1 MKYRVKILSH
11 HKTVTARKGEY
22 LADKIQQAGIHLS
35 TYCQKRGLCGKCF
48 IKIKEGLLPP
58 LEKREKFLL
67 ERKKLAKNYRLA
79 CLYRIK
85 SDLGIEVPEESII
98 QESFV
103 LTTGVQTPIT
113 LAPAARKYH
122 LQLEKPK
129 ISTPCSITEIL
140 NSHFR
145 DKDLI
150 VPLSLVK
157 ELPGVVE
164 QSKFQVTIVV
174 YNDEEILNVEPR
186 NTLSKNYGLAVDLG
200 TTTVVVELVDL
211 NTGESL
217 DTLTAAN
224 SQMKYGADVISRISY
239 AYSDPKNLDKLRDS
253 IRYTLSQMIGQMLK
267 RNRIDPS
274 YVYEIVV
281 AGNTT
286 MNHLLLGMPVK
297 SLAVA
302 PFNPVFT
309 RLLGLSMENLGFE
322 INRYGKAYIAPNIK
336 SFVGGDISA
345 GLMASDLLNRKGNYL
360 FLDIGTNGE
369 ILLKKENRFVV
380 TSTAAGPAF
389 EGMNISCGTLASPG
403 AIYRVKYKK
412 GLDFSTIGN
421 KPATGIC
428 GTGLIDL
435 IALWL
440 EQGKISPQ
448 GKIIDENKEIPVI
461 KNIYVNQKDIR
472 EIQLAVAALKTG
484 IRMILEEYHLTKEE
498 LDGIF
503 VAGAFGNYLNIQNS
517 IRIGLLPEIDE
528 DKCIFIGNA
537 SLAGARAL
545 LLSLPAREEI
555 DSLVKKIQ
563 YLSLANNPLF
573 QKYFIESLEF
583 NKY

>member
-11 HKTVTARKGEY
+11 DKTITARKGES
-22 LADKIQQAGIHLS
+22 LADKIQQAGINLNQ
-35 TYCQKRGLCGKCF
+35 YCQKRGLCGKCF
-48 IKIKEGLLPP
+48 VKIVEGLLPP
-58 LEKREKFLL
+58 LEEKEKFLL
-67 ERKKLAKNYRLA
+67 ERKKRAKNYRLA

-85 SDLGIEVPEESII
+85 SDLGIEIPEESIL
-98 QESFV
+98 QETFV
-103 LTTGVQTPIT
+103 LTTGVQIPIT

-129 ISTPCSITEIL
+129 ISTPCSMTESL
-140 NSHFR
+140 NSYFR
-145 DKDLI
+145 DKELV
-150 VPLSLVK
+150 VPLSLLK

-164 QSKFQVTIVV
+164 QNNFQVTVVV
-174 YNDEEILNVEPR
+174 YNDDEILNVEPK

-200 TTTVVVELVDL
+200 TTTVVVELVDQ
-211 NTGESL
+211 NTGKSL
-217 DTLTAAN
+217 DTLTAVN
-224 SQMKYGADVISRISY
+224 SQMKYGSDVISRISY
-239 AYSDPKNLDKLRDS
+239 TYSNPKNLDSLRDS
-253 IRYTLSQMIGQMLK
+253 ILETLNQMIGQILK
-267 RNRIDPS
+267 RNRIDSS

-286 MNHLLLGMPVK
+286 MNHLLLGMPVN

-309 RLLGLSMENLGFE
+309 RLLGLSMENLGFK
-322 INRYGKAYIAPNIK
+322 INSYGKAYIAPNIK

-345 GLMASDLLNRKGNYL
+345 GLIASDLINRKGNYL
-360 FLDIGTNGE
+360 YLDVGTNGE
-369 ILLKKENRFVV
+369 ILLKKANRFVV

-403 AIYRVKYKK
+403 AIYRVKHKK
-412 GLDFSTIGN
+412 ELDFSTIRN
-421 KPATGIC
+421 KPAIGIC

-440 EQGKISPQ
+440 DQGKISSQ
-448 GKIIDENKEIPVI
+448 GKIIDETKEIPI
-461 KNIYVNQKDIR
+461 TKNIYVNQKDVR
-472 EIQLAVAALKTG
+472 EIQLAVAAIKTG
-484 IRMILEEYHLTKEE
+484 IRMILEEHCLKKEE

-528 DKCIFIGNA
+528 KKCVFIGNA
-537 SLAGARAL
+537 SLSGARAL
-545 LLSLPAREEI
+545 LLSLPEREEI

-563 YLSLANNPLF
+563 YLSLANNPMF

>member
-11 HKTVTARKGEY
+11 DKTITARKGEV
-22 LADKIQQAGIHLS
+22 LADRIQQAGINLNQ
-35 TYCQKRGLCGKCF
+35 YCQKRGLCGKCF
-48 IKIKEGLLPP
+48 IKIKEGLLSPP
-58 LEKREKFLL
+58 EKREKFLL
-67 ERKKLAKNYRLA
+67 ESKRLAKNYRLA
-79 CLYRIK
+79 CLYRVK
-85 SDLGIEVPEESII
+85 SDLGIEIPEESIL
-98 QESFV
+98 QETFV
-103 LTTGVQTPIT
+103 LTTGAQIPVT
-113 LAPAARKYH
+113 LAPAARKFH

-129 ISTPCSITEIL
+129 ISVPLAITELL
-140 NSHFR
+140 NSRFR
-145 DKDLI
+145 DKELAF
-150 VPLSLVK
+150 PLSLLK
-157 ELPGVVE
+157 ELPGAVE
-164 QSKFQVTIVV
+164 QSKFQITVVV
-174 YNDEEILNVEPR
+174 YNDEQILNVEPK
-186 NTLSKNYGLAVDLG
+186 NTLSKSYGLAVDLG

-211 NTGESL
+211 NTGKSL
-217 DTLTAAN
+217 DVLTAAN
-224 SQMKYGADVISRISY
+224 SQMKFGSDVISRISY
-239 AYSDPKNLDKLRDS
+239 AYSNPKNLDKLRDS
-253 IRYTLSQMIGQMLK
+253 ILETLNLLIGQILK
-267 RNRIDPS
+267 KNRIHSS

-286 MNHLLLGMPVK
+286 MNHLLLGIPVK

-309 RLLGLSMENLGFE
+309 RLLGLSMENLGLKVNSFG
-322 INRYGKAYIAPNIK
+322 RAYIAPNIK

-345 GLMASDLLNRKGNYL
+345 GLIASDLINRKGNYL

-369 ILLKKENRFVV
+369 ILLKKKDRFVV

-389 EGMNISCGTLASPG
+389 EGMNISCGILASPG
-403 AIYRVKYKK
+403 AIYRVEYKK
-412 GLDFSTIGN
+412 ELEISTIGN

-440 EQGKISPQ
+440 EQGKISPR
-448 GKIIDENKEIPVI
+448 GKIVNETKEIPLT
-461 KNIYVNQKDIR
+461 KNIHVNQKDVR
-472 EIQLAVAALKTG
+472 EIQLAVAAVKTG
-484 IRMILEEYHLTKEE
+484 IRMILEEYHLKKQE

-528 DKCIFIGNA
+528 EKCVFIGNA

-545 LLSLPAREEI
+545 LLSLPEREKI
-555 DSLVKKIQ
+555 DSLVNKIQ